1 MPAVGISILLVTK
14 ENIGSLG
21 RVDDDVFDNP
31 VQAELLTQFVAQPTS
46 HLVVAV
52 AREALGS
59 FLEYFTIGM
68 GSAISYVHPDKPL
81 QLFINEVAVADR
93 YQRQGVG
100 KRLIE
105 FMLEHG
111 RSLGCTEAWVATE
124 VSNAPARALYTAT
137 GGKEDKE
144 RAVVYTYPLVE
155 GS

>member
-21 RVDDDVFDNP
+21 RFDADVFDDP
-31 VQAELLTQFVAQPTS
+31 VQAELLTQFVAQQMN

-52 AREALGS
+52 AKEALGS
-59 FLEYFTIGM
+59 TLEDVTIGM
-68 GSAISYVHPDKPL
+68 ASAISYVHPDKPL

-111 RSLGCTEAWVATE
+111 RNLGCTEAWVATG
-124 VSNAPARALYTAT
+124 VSNAPARALYAAT
-137 GGKEDKE
+137 GGKEDDE

-155 GS
+155 ES